1 MKEFKYSVEQIK
13 GMLKQMVVL
22 VDSREQKNGHILDY
36 FQRQGISYE
45 VEKLDFGDYS
55 CRIPE
60 AAAGQ
65 SIYFHDSIVIERK
78 NSLEE
83 ISGNFS
89 KGRERFETEFLKA
102 RNAGA
107 KIYLMVEDMRGLT
120 GIIMHGYKTQMKPA
134 AFMASLKTWEHR
146 FDANIQFIA
155 PEYSGYYIATT
166 LQYFVREALR

>member
-1 MKEFKYSVEQIK
+1 MKEYKYTTEQIK
-13 GMLKQMVVL
+13 GMLKYLTVL

-36 FQRQGISYE
+36 FQRQGIPYE

-55 CRIPE
+55 CLLPA
-60 AAAGQ
+60 AAAGRD
-65 SIYFHDSIVIERK
+65 IYFHDSIVIERK

-83 ISGNFS
+83 ISGNLS
-89 KGRERFETEFLKA
+89 KGRERFEAEFLKA

-107 KIYLMVEDMRGLT
+107 KVYLLIESPLGYT
-120 GIIMHGYKTQMKPA
+120 GIITHGYKTQMKPA

-146 FDANIQFIA
+146 FDTNIQFID
-155 PEYSGYYIATT
+155 PQYSGYYIVST

>member
-13 GMLKQMVVL
+13 GMLKQMVIL

-36 FQRQGISYE
+36 FNRQGIAYE

-55 CRIPE
+55 CRIPDT
-60 AAAGQ
+60 AAGQ

-107 KIYLMVEDMRGLT
+107 KIYLMVEDPRGFT
-120 GIIMHGYKTQMKPA
+120 GVIMGSYKTGMKPA

>member
-1 MKEFKYSVEQIK
+1 MKEYKYSIEQIK

-36 FQRQGISYE
+36 FQRQGIPYK

-55 CRIPE
+55 CKLPA
-60 AAAGQ
+60 AAAGRD
-65 SIYFHDSIVIERK
+65 IYFHDSVVIERK

-83 ISGNFS
+83 ISGNLT

-107 KIYLMVEDMRGLT
+107 KIYLMIEDARGFT
-120 GIIMHGYKTQMKPA
+120 GIVMHGYKTQLKPA

-146 FDANIQFIA
+146 FDANIQFVDSQF
-155 PEYSGYYIATT
+155 SGYYIATT

>member
-1 MKEFKYSVEQIK
+1 MKAYKFSAEQIK
-13 GMLKQMVVL
+13 VMLKGMVIL

-36 FQRQGISYE
+36 FDRQGIAYE
-45 VEKLDFGDYS
+45 AEKLDFGDYS

-60 AAAGQ
+60 AVAGQ
-65 SIYFHDSIVIERK
+65 DIYFHDSVVIERK

-102 RNAGA
+102 RSAGA
-107 KIYLMVEDMRGLT
+107 KIYLMVEDPRGYT
-120 GIIMHGYKTQMKPA
+120 GIITHGYKTQMKPA

-155 PEYSGYYIATT
+155 PEYSGYYIAAT
-166 LQYFVREALR
+166 LQYFVREVLR